1 MDRKGSKETKLSL
14 SWTKNMK
21 YAVIDIGSNSVRLMI
36 SIDGQTQ
43 HKYVKTTRLAEKMGD
58 TCVLQDVP
66 MERTAD
72 AVSFFVNQA
81 KEEIADKIYV
91 FATAAVRQAVN
102 KQQFI
107 DLVSQKTGIII
118 DVIDGQLEASLG
130 ALGAVGDNG
139 AIIDVGGASSEVMVV
154 KDGKSLFL
162 KSIDVGAVKITD
174 KFGQDKDSIIDFVK
188 TKVNE
193 YGVIPNSN
201 FFGIGGTATTLAS
214 ISQKMKVYNPNLV
227 HGYVITTED
236 VKKVR
241 DMLFSMSIEERKNLD
256 GLQKERAEVIPSG
269 VALIY
274 EILVKANAK
283 QITISES
290 DNLEGYLI
298 IKRREDE

>member
-1 MDRKGSKETKLSL
+1 
-14 SWTKNMK
+14 MK

-43 HKYVKTTRLAEKMGD
+43 CKYVKTTRLAEKMGD
-58 TCVLQDVP
+58 TCVLQDEP
-66 MERTAD
+66 MERTAN
-72 AVSFFVNQA
+72 AVSFFVYQA
-81 KEEIADKIYV
+81 KEQCVDKIYI
-91 FATAAVRQAVN
+91 FATAAVRQSVN

-107 DLVSQKTGIII
+107 DLVKQKTGITI
-118 DVIDGQLEASLG
+118 DVIDGQVEASLG

-154 KDGKSLFL
+154 EEGKSLFS

-174 KFGQDKDSIIDFVK
+174 KFGQDKESIINFVK
-188 TKVNE
+188 SKVEE
-193 YGVIPNSN
+193 YGDIPNSN

-214 ISQKMKVYNPNLV
+214 ISQKMKVYDPNLV
-227 HGYVITTED
+227 HGYVIATED
-236 VKKVR
+236 VKRVR
-241 DMLFSMSIEERKNLD
+241 DMLFSMTIEERKKLD

-298 IKRREDE
+298 IKRRENE

>member
-1 MDRKGSKETKLSL
+1 
-14 SWTKNMK
+14 MK

-36 SIDGQTQ
+36 SIDGKTQ
-43 HKYVKTTRLAEKMGD
+43 SKYVKTTRLAEKMGD
-58 TCVLQDVP
+58 TCVLQDEP
-66 MERTAD
+66 MQRTAD
-72 AVSFFVNQA
+72 AVSFFVKQA
-81 KEEIADKIYV
+81 KEKNADKVYV
-91 FATAAVRQAVN
+91 FATAAVRQATN
-102 KQQFI
+102 KQRFV
-107 DLVSQKTGIII
+107 DLVNQKTGIII
-118 DVIDGQLEASLG
+118 DVIAGQTEASLG

-154 KDGKSLFL
+154 ENGITLFS

-174 KFGQDKDSIIDFVK
+174 KFGQDKESIVKFVK
-188 TKVNE
+188 EKVDE
-193 YGVIPNSN
+193 YGVIPPSN

-214 ISQKMKVYNPNLV
+214 ISQKMKVYDPNLV

-236 VKKVR
+236 VKKIR

-298 IKRREDE
+298 IKRRQDEQKG